1 VSTRAHSTGTDGGSS
16 VGSGE
21 IRSLTGLRAVAAV
34 WVVVYHFHFTPG
46 LGYDGYWEPLRPVI
60 RAGATGVDLFFVLSG
75 FVITL
80 TYLERVG
87 STPSVR
93 EAGTFL
99 WARVCRI
106 WPVYALVTVGYG
118 GWLLYK
124 ATRVTD
130 GVVAYQVQ
138 QPVLDVW
145 NFLLQFT
152 MVQLWWHPASGGESW
167 MGSAWSI
174 SAEWLAYVAFPLVAL
189 LLWRIRNAPLA
200 LLGATAVLLMVPLG
214 YTIYVHGGPVIAWS
228 WLLRIGAAFL
238 AGALTCLVVR
248 RVRRTPHVE
257 RAAATWALA
266 SLAAIAV
273 GLWWGD
279 WRGIAD
285 DHSAYGGIVVVFFP
299 VLVGALALSRT
310 GLSALLSRESV
321 VHGGRISFGLYLVHI
336 PVFEVFWTLMG
347 WWPRIAAGTSLW
359 ALLLAPVL
367 LSTVVLAHLAHR
379 FVEEPARKRLRRVV
393 PTRRRAAAQPA
404 PTRIA
409 VVRVDRPL
417 TPATAALLAA
427 RSADVPPR
435 SVGPCRRS
443 GRSAPD
449 GAGTPAP
456 LDLPA
461 R

>member
-1 VSTRAHSTGTDGGSS
+1 VSTRAQGSGTGGGQSA
-16 VGSGE
+16 GSGE

-34 WVVVYHFHFTPG
+34 WVVVYHFQFTPG
-46 LGYDGYWEPLRPVI
+46 VGYDGYWEPLRPVI

-87 STPSVR
+87 RRPSAR
-93 EAGTFL
+93 EAGSFL

-106 WPVYALVTVGYG
+106 WPVYALVTVVYG
-118 GWLLYK
+118 GWLLVK

-138 QPVLDVW
+138 QPVLDVG

-189 LLWRIRNAPLA
+189 LLWRIRNAPLG

-214 YTIYVHGGPVIAWS
+214 YTTYVHGGPVIAWS

-248 RVRRTPHVE
+248 RVRRTPRVD

-266 SLAAIAV
+266 SVGAVVV

-279 WRGIAD
+279 WRGID
-285 DHSAYGGIVVVFFP
+285 NDHSAFGGIVVVFFP
-299 VLVGALALSRT
+299 VLVGSLALSRT
-310 GLSALLSRESV
+310 GLSALLSREPV

-336 PVFEVFWTLMG
+336 PVFEVFWTLMD
-347 WWPRIAAGTSLW
+347 WWPRIAVGTSLW

-367 LSTVVLAHLAHR
+367 LSTFVLAYLAHR
-379 FVEEPARKRLRRVV
+379 FVEEPARERLRRAV
-393 PTRRRAAAQPA
+393 PVRRPTVAAVQVAPAQP
-404 PTRIA
+404 RVA
-409 VVRVDRPL
+409 VRAERPL
-417 TPATAALLAA
+417 TPATAALLAGRNA
-427 RSADVPPR
+427 GVPRVEAVPVPAQRPRSA
-435 SVGPCRRS
+435 
-443 GRSAPD
+443 
-449 GAGTPAP
+449 
-456 LDLPA
+456 
-461 R
+461 